1 MVSYVI
7 FNVIN
12 CLMKKVEEFQC
23 DFSQII
29 MSTLI
34 LTHNLT
40 IYLLNISSK
49 LSRHMCNFEY
59 IIVSL
64 TVNLR

>member
-1 MVSYVI
+1 
-7 FNVIN
+7 
-12 CLMKKVEEFQC
+12 MKKVEEFES
-23 DFSQII
+23 DFSQLI

-49 LSRHMCNFEY
+49 LSRHMYNFEY

-64 TVNLR
+64 IVNLR

>member
-1 MVSYVI
+1 
-7 FNVIN
+7 
-12 CLMKKVEEFQC
+12 MKKVEEFES
-23 DFSQII
+23 DFSQLI

-34 LTHNLT
+34 LTQNLT

-64 TVNLR
+64 IVNLRQSM

>member
-7 FNVIN
+7 FNAIN
-12 CLMKKVEEFQC
+12 CLMEKVEEFES
-23 DFSQII
+23 DFSQLI

-34 LTHNLT
+34 LTQNLT

-64 TVNLR
+64 IVNLR

>member
-12 CLMKKVEEFQC
+12 CLMKKVEEFES
-23 DFSQII
+23 DFSQLI

-34 LTHNLT
+34 LTHNT
-40 IYLLNISSK
+40 QISSK

-64 TVNLR
+64 IVNLR